1 LTFRDRRRA
10 ERREGA
16 LRAARDL
23 IVERSSLEFSMREL
37 APLAG
42 VSARTLYNLF
52 EHKDDIL
59 RTLTVEALDGI
70 DVQLEGVSCS
80 DAIEHSHALAMLPVR
95 VFAETPGLYR
105 PLIGR
110 RLPGTR
116 LGAANRV
123 RWRQERVLEKA
134 AQDGQLVPE
143 VAPRA
148 LAMQLANQVNQASLA
163 WGAGA
168 LDNEAL
174 CSTVEYGWFLVMAA
188 AAREPHRASLLS
200 RLGDCQAGV
209 VRTAEDRDARALSQP
224 APARSS

>member
-1 LTFRDRRRA
+1 VTVRDQRKS

-16 LRAARDL
+16 LRAAREL
-23 IVERSSLEFSMREL
+23 IVERRSLDFSMREL
-37 APLAG
+37 APRAG

-52 EHKDDIL
+52 EHKDEIL
-59 RTLTVEALDGI
+59 RTLTVEALDQV
-70 DVQLEGVSCS
+70 DAQLEALSCH
-80 DAIEHSHALAMLPVR
+80 DAIAHSYALAMLPVR

-116 LGAANRV
+116 LGAANRA
-123 RWRQERVLEKA
+123 RWRQERVLQQA
-134 AQDGQLVPE
+134 VQDGQLVPE

-148 LAMQLANQVNQASLA
+148 LAMQLMNQVSQASLA

-168 LDNEAL
+168 LDEYAL
-174 CSTVEYGWFLVMAA
+174 CSTVEYGWFLVMSAA
-188 AAREPHRASLLS
+188 AHEPLRASLLS

-209 VRTAEDRDARALSQP
+209 VRTAEDRDALALSQP
-224 APARSS
+224 TPVRAS